1 MPKSWMGSRYTGYSC
16 TSSRFRKVA
25 SEVTGPG
32 VTTWRLVRM
41 RPRSASTTK
50 PVACAEEF
58 HSVSKARVW
67 SISMATTLSA
77 TRASVPRQAA
87 LSPSLCG
94 MAACV
99 AADCAPTCCCA
110 DCGAGPCAMAGVT
123 NNRPSSRMRRSDM
136 LSPMLCPRKI
146 VRPRSAPEHQH
157 PDHGEQCQRREH
169 GCRTDVL
176 REPRER
182 VALEA
187 DAIDRGL
194 DGTVEELHDQHDEH
208 GRDQQDALDAVLAEP
223 QAQGDDHHR

>member
-1 MPKSWMGSRYTGYSC
+1 MPKSWIGSRYTGNSC
-16 TSSRFRKVA
+16 TSSRLRNVA

-94 MAACV
+94 SCAWV
-99 AADCAPTCCCA
+99 EADCAAICCCA
-110 DCGAGPCAMAGVT
+110 DCGCAPCAITRGSEAGT
-123 NNRPSSRMRRSDM
+123 ANNRPRMTIRRKFM
-136 LSPMLCPRKI
+136 RSPSI
-146 VRPRSAPEHQH
+146 VRACSAPQHQDPYH
-157 PDHGEQCQRREH
+157 REQCQRHQHRRGTNVLGETRE
-169 GCRTDVL
+169 L
-176 REPRER
+176 

-187 DAIDRGL
+187 DAIHRGL
-194 DGTVEELHDQHDEH
+194 DGTVEQFHDQYQEH
-208 GRDQQDALDAVLAEP
+208 RCDQQRALDAGA
-223 QAQGDDHHR
+223 A